1 MRLLKFSDIARFFEE
16 FELKLIASLRRN
28 LSGHKDWEKSE
39 GFMWTAWQ
47 AQKLRNLNNFRREN
61 VKIFGEY
68 TEQIDADT
76 RRLIE
81 EQFHEGEMLA
91 DEAAGA
97 DSIPDSRF
105 FGVNNDK
112 MQNLMNDIIQLEKD
126 VSSAALRMV
135 DDVYR
140 QTLNKVQLEM
150 ATGSVTLPQ
159 AIDDAVSDFL
169 AKGINCIVYKDGRRV
184 NVADYVRMAL
194 RTTSTRAFL
203 QGMSKRW
210 SELGYDTV
218 LVSQYSMCSETCL
231 PWQGQVYIDDVFTE
245 WNGER
250 AGDRGRSNYCGKWFT
265 LLSVAIRGGLFHPN
279 CRHTLT
285 LYRDGVTKIPEPID
299 GEKIKKQRQL
309 EQKQRALERK
319 VRRLKRHE
327 AGTQS
332 PEIAAAYRK
341 ELREAQHELQVFV
354 NEHNDVLR
362 RDYSREKVYEES
374 ARNVKNI
381 IVQGGFHETNA
392 IPQDIK
398 REIVSSIED
407 LQSQYLINVD
417 EFSFEDISEEYGKV
431 PFQFYPIDDNG
442 MFKGKFII
450 NSGFDWEENLDKMN
464 ERIYNRNYKK
474 GILASKNTR
483 DLIAHEMAHFMSFQD
498 CESYEDFLS
507 RERELRRNYIAGV
520 SGYSDRLQDGSETI
534 AEGFVRIRNNEFVEE
549 RIMSLVY
556 RYIERWKK

>member
-1 MRLLKFSDIARFFEE
+1 MSLLKFSDIARFFEE
-16 FELKLIASLRRN
+16 LELKLIASLRRN
-28 LSGHKDWEKSE
+28 LSGHKDWEKNE
-39 GFMWTAWQ
+39 GFKWTAWQ

-61 VKIFGEY
+61 TKILGEY

-91 DEAAGA
+91 DEASGV
-97 DSIPDSRF
+97 DGIPDSHF

-112 MQNLMNDIIQLEKD
+112 MQNLMKAITQLEKD
-126 VSSAALRMV
+126 ASSAALRMV

-169 AKGINCIVYKDGRRV
+169 AKGINCIVYKDGSRV

-194 RTTSTRAFL
+194 RTTSTRASL

-218 LVSQYSMCSETCL
+218 LVSQYSMCSQTCL

-309 EQKQRALERK
+309 EQKQRALEKK
-319 VRRLKRHE
+319 VRKLKRLE

-332 PEIAAAYRK
+332 AEIATAYRK
-341 ELREAQHELQVFV
+341 ELRKAQHELKVFV
-354 NEHNDVLR
+354 DEHNDVLR
-362 RDYSREKVYEES
+362 RDYSREKYYGES
-374 ARNVKNI
+374 VDKTGGSGI
-381 IVQGGFHETNA
+381 IKPDKVILGHAATPKKYKSDAVIDHIDYN
-392 IPQDIK
+392 
-398 REIVSSIED
+398 
-407 LQSQYLINVD
+407 
-417 EFSFEDISEEYGKV
+417 GKV
-431 PFQFYPIDDNG
+431 NVRSFYTDNSMKSKDIHTTNHG
-442 MFKGKFII
+442 NPKNHNYGEHGEHVHEYEW
-450 NSGFDWEENLDKMN
+450 NENGTL
-464 ERIYNRNYKK
+464 
-474 GILASKNTR
+474 KNKTT
-483 DLIAHEMAHFMSFQD
+483 
-498 CESYEDFLS
+498 
-507 RERELRRNYIAGV
+507 REL
-520 SGYSDRLQDGSETI
+520 TT
-534 AEGFVRIRNNEFVEE
+534 EE
-549 RIMSLVY
+549 RKENGDIL
-556 RYIERWKK
+556 

>member
-1 MRLLKFSDIARFFEE
+1 MMSLLKFSDIARFFEE
-16 FELKLIASLRRN
+16 LELKLIASLRRN
-28 LSGHKDWEKSE
+28 LRGHKDWEKSE
-39 GFMWTAWQ
+39 GFRWTAWQ
-47 AQKLRNLNNFRREN
+47 AQKLRNLNSFRREN
-61 VKIFGEY
+61 TKILGEY

-81 EQFHEGEMLA
+81 EQFHEGELLA
-91 DEAAGA
+91 DEAVGA
-97 DSIPDSRF
+97 DGIPDSHF

-112 MQNLMNDIIQLEKD
+112 MHNLMNNITQLEKD
-126 VSSAALRMV
+126 ASSAALRMV

-169 AKGINCIVYKDGRRV
+169 AKGINCIVYKDGKRV

-194 RTTSTRAFL
+194 RTTSTRASL

-265 LLSVAIRGGLFHPN
+265 LLSVAIRAGLFHPN

-309 EQKQRALERK
+309 EQKQRALEKK
-319 VRRLKRHE
+319 VRKFKRLE

-341 ELREAQHELQVFV
+341 ELRQAQHELKVFV
-354 NEHNDVLR
+354 DEHNDVLR
-362 RDYSREKVYEES
+362 RDYSREKVYGEHKPITNYSKVTELFNEYEMPDD
-374 ARNVKNI
+374 AI
-381 IVQGGFHETNA
+381 IT
-392 IPQDIK
+392 PQRIYD
-398 REIVSSIED
+398 D
-407 LQSQYLINVD
+407 LKTSKTGLSTITVL
-417 EFSFEDISEEYGKV
+417 
-431 PFQFYPIDDNG
+431 
-442 MFKGKFII
+442 
-450 NSGFDWEENLDKMN
+450 ENLPQPIKLDYVTYAPDLYG
-464 ERIYNRNYKK
+464 EQRGDEIIIYVRSCKDVK
-474 GILASKNTR
+474 RAACSVI
-483 DLIAHEMAHFMSFQD
+483 HECTH
-498 CESYEDFLS
+498 
-507 RERELRRNYIAGV
+507 
-520 SGYSDRLQDGSETI
+520 
-534 AEGFVRIRNNEFVEE
+534 
-549 RIMSLVY
+549 Y
-556 RYIERWKK
+556 RYGISNCQWAESVCIAQEIKHRRRREYLTFDEKRTIIKAVKEAYGNLSWRKGGTRFGRHL

>member
-1 MRLLKFSDIARFFEE
+1 MSLLKFSDIARYFEE
-16 FELKLIASLRRN
+16 LELKLIASLRRN
-28 LSGHKDWEKSE
+28 LRGHKDWEKSE
-39 GFMWTAWQ
+39 GFRWAAWQ
-47 AQKLRNLNNFRREN
+47 AQKLRNLNSFRREN
-61 VKIFGEY
+61 TKILGEY

-81 EQFHEGEMLA
+81 EQFHEGELLA
-91 DEAAGA
+91 DEAVGA
-97 DSIPDSRF
+97 DGIPDSHF

-112 MQNLMNDIIQLEKD
+112 MHNLMNNITQLEKD
-126 VSSAALRMV
+126 ASSAALRMV

-169 AKGINCIVYKDGRRV
+169 AKGINCIVYKDGKRV

-250 AGDRGRSNYCGKWFT
+250 VGDRGRSNYCGKWFT
-265 LLSVAIRGGLFHPN
+265 LLSVAIRAGLFHPN

-299 GEKIKKQRQL
+299 GEKIKMQRQL
-309 EQKQRALERK
+309 EQKQRALEKK
-319 VRRLKRHE
+319 VRKFKRLE

-341 ELREAQHELQVFV
+341 ELRQAQQELKAFV
-354 NEHNDVLR
+354 DEHNDVLR
-362 RDYSREKVYEES
+362 RDYSREKYYGES
-374 ARNVKNI
+374 VDKTGGSGI
-381 IVQGGFHETNA
+381 IKPDKVILGHAATPKKYKSNA
-392 IPQDIK
+392 VIDHI
-398 REIVSSIED
+398 D
-407 LQSQYLINVD
+407 YN
-417 EFSFEDISEEYGKV
+417 GKV
-431 PFQFYPIDDNG
+431 NVRSFYTDNSMKSKDIHTTNHG
-442 MFKGKFII
+442 NPKNHNYGEHGEHVHEYEW
-450 NSGFDWEENLDKMN
+450 NENGTL
-464 ERIYNRNYKK
+464 
-474 GILASKNTR
+474 KNKTT
-483 DLIAHEMAHFMSFQD
+483 
-498 CESYEDFLS
+498 
-507 RERELRRNYIAGV
+507 REL
-520 SGYSDRLQDGSETI
+520 TT
-534 AEGFVRIRNNEFVEE
+534 EE
-549 RIMSLVY
+549 RKENGDIL
-556 RYIERWKK
+556 

>member
-1 MRLLKFSDIARFFEE
+1 MSLLKFSDIARFFEE
-16 FELKLIASLRRN
+16 LELKLIASLRRN
-28 LSGHKDWEKSE
+28 LRGHKDWEESE
-39 GFMWTAWQ
+39 GFKWTAWQ

-61 VKIFGEY
+61 AKILGGY

-97 DSIPDSRF
+97 DSIPDSHF

-112 MQNLMNDIIQLEKD
+112 MQNLMNNITQLEKD
-126 VSSAALRMV
+126 ASSAALRMV

-169 AKGINCIVYKDGRRV
+169 AKGINCIVYKDGSRV

-194 RTTSTRAFL
+194 RTTSTRASL

-250 AGDRGRSNYCGKWFT
+250 AGDIGRSNYCGKWFT
-265 LLSVAIRGGLFHPN
+265 LLSVAIRAGLFHPN

-285 LYRDGVTKIPEPID
+285 LYRDGVTKIPELID

-309 EQKQRALERK
+309 EQKQRALEKK
-319 VRRLKRHE
+319 VRKFKRLE

-332 PEIAAAYRK
+332 PKIAAAYRK
-341 ELREAQHELQVFV
+341 ELRQAQHELKVFV
-354 NEHNDVLR
+354 DEHNDVLK
-362 RDYSREKVYEES
+362 RDYSRENVYNGEISDNIPKWLTEIDEDDRIDLEKFKRALNDS
-374 ARNVKNI
+374 QVNITIYQKQQIKHQSSPEWRNQVK
-381 IVQGGFHETNA
+381 QA
-392 IPQDIK
+392 
-398 REIVSSIED
+398 
-407 LQSQYLINVD
+407 LQSNGSPKSRLYNHIDPQEVVDSCSGKGILQSRKRNKCVD
-417 EFSFEDISEEYGKV
+417 EFVSL
-431 PFQFYPIDDNG
+431 PYPV
-442 MFKGKFII
+442 
-450 NSGFDWEENLDKMN
+450 
-464 ERIYNRNYKK
+464 
-474 GILASKNTR
+474 
-483 DLIAHEMAHFMSFQD
+483 
-498 CESYEDFLS
+498 
-507 RERELRRNYIAGV
+507 GV
-520 SGYSDRLQDGSETI
+520 SYDKKSGKYVQTHRVQIKYTKDGTHVI
-534 AEGFVRIRNNEFVEE
+534 PVLE
-549 RIMSLVY
+549 RG
-556 RYIERWKK
+556 K